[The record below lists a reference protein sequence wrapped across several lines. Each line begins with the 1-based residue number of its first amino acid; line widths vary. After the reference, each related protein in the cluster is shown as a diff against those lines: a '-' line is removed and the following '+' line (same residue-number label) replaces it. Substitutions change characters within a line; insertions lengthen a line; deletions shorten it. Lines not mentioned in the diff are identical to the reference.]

1 MPEATIQQEKLAQ
14 AVQIL
19 REQDVDCWMTFVRET
34 EHNADPALRLI
45 ANSNVT
51 WHTALI
57 VTKHGERVAIV
68 GRYEVENFKRM
79 GCWDQVIGYD
89 QSIQPALLSILER
102 LAPRQIALNYSESD
116 TAADGLSHGMFLTLQ
131 RYLQGKPYRLIS
143 AEGILNPLRG
153 RKTATEVARIRAAVQ
168 LTEQIIDAVTA
179 TLKVGMT
186 ERQIA
191 DFIHAEMRR
200 HSVVPSWDAG
210 HCPTVTCGP
219 ESPVGHVSP
228 SDQYAVKAGELVRI
242 DLGVVLN
249 EYISDMQ
256 RVWYIQPQGE
266 AEIPAP
272 VRHAFDSVRAAIE
285 AAAAALKPGVQG
297 WMVDE
302 AARRT
307 IIERGYSEYQ
317 HAVGHGIGRT
327 VHDGATLLGPRWE
340 RYGNTPYGV
349 VEAGNCF
356 TLELGVH
363 VPRYGLVSLEEDVL
377 VTEKGVEWL
386 GAPQTDLIVVKA

>member
-1 MPEATIQQEKLAQ
+1 MRDATIQREKLAQ

-19 REQDVDCWMTFVRET
+19 REQDVDCWLTFVRET

-45 ANSNVT
+45 SDSNVT

-57 VTKHGERVAIV
+57 VTQKGERVVIV
-68 GRYEVENFKRM
+68 GRYEAENFKRM
-79 GCWDQVIGYD
+79 GCWDEVISYD
-89 QSIQPALLSILER
+89 QSIQPSLVSVLDR

-116 TAADGLSHGMFLTLQ
+116 TAADGLSHGMYLTLQ
-131 RYLQGKPYRLIS
+131 RYLQGKPYELIS
-143 AEGILNPLRG
+143 AERVLNALRG
-153 RKTATEVARIRAAVQ
+153 RKTPTEIARIRAAVR

-200 HSVVPSWDAG
+200 HGVAPSWDAG
-210 HCPTVTCGP
+210 HCPTVTCGA
-219 ESPVGHVSP
+219 ESPVGHVAP

-242 DLGVVLN
+242 DLGIVLD
-249 EYISDMQ
+249 EYISDIQ

-266 AEIPAP
+266 SEIPAP

-285 AAAAALKPGVQG
+285 AAAATLKVGVEG
-297 WMVDE
+297 WRVDE

-307 IIERGYSEYQ
+307 ILERGYPEYQ

-363 VPRYGLVSLEEDVL
+363 VPNYGLVSLEEDVL
-377 VTEKGVEWL
+377 VTESGVEWL
-386 GAPQTDLIVVKA
+386 STPQTDLIVVKA